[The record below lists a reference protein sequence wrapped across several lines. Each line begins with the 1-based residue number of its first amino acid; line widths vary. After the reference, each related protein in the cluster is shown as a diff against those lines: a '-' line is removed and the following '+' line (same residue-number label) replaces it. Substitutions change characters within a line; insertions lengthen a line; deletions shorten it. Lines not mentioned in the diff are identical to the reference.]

1 VGVSSDNQRLA
12 NTTYIDNSQ
21 CVIFRK
27 KYSHYLMGVA
37 RIKLLPRSAADAIV
51 PTMIVD
57 MIHTLLD
64 AGLSQAEI
72 ARRTGLPQPNINR
85 LIHGRQE
92 TVYYQYGK
100 ALEREVAALHRK
112 RK

>member
-1 VGVSSDNQRLA
+1 
-12 NTTYIDNSQ
+12 
-21 CVIFRK
+21 
-27 KYSHYLMGVA
+27 
-37 RIKLLPRSAADAIV
+37 
-51 PTMIVD
+51 

-100 ALEREVAALHRK
+100 ALEREVAALSRK